1 MKREKVHYS
10 VATLCRVL
18 GISTSGFWAWLDR
31 EPSQRAGHDAVLL
44 EQIATIHTASR
55 GTYGAPRIHAQLR
68 HDGGHCS
75 RKRVA
80 RLMRQAELGGC
91 HRRRFK
97 VTTRARKG
105 AGLAPDLVKRVFHAD
120 APNRLWL
127 SDIEYVPTDEG
138 FLYVATVLDA
148 FSRRVVGWSMSDRLY
163 TELVLKALDMAVA
176 NRRPLDAVIF
186 HSDHGCQYTAIVFGR
201 RCRAVG
207 IATSMGTVGD
217 CFDNAMA
224 ESFFA
229 SLECEL
235 IDRMHFG
242 TREEARREVFSYVEG
257 FYNTWRLHSSLG
269 YLSPAEFE
277 RRRAQEAAA

>member
-1 MKREKVHYS
+1 MKREKAQYG
-10 VATLCRVL
+10 VATPCRVL
-18 GISTSGFWAWLDR
+18 GISTSGFWAWLER
-31 EPSQRAGHDAVLL
+31 EPSQRAQQDEVLL
-44 EQIATIHTASR
+44 ELIVKIHEESR
-55 GTYGAPRIHAQLR
+55 ATYGAPRVHAQLR
-68 HDGGHCS
+68 HEGWRCS

-80 RLMRQAELGGC
+80 RLMRQAGLEGC

-97 VTTRARKG
+97 VTTRSRQG
-105 AGLAPDLVKRVFHAD
+105 AELAPDLVNRVFRAD

-127 SDIEYVPTDEG
+127 SDITYVPTDEG

-163 TELVLKALDMAVA
+163 TELVLKALDMALE
-176 NRRPLDAVIF
+176 NRGPIDGVIF
-186 HSDHGCQYTAIVFGR
+186 HSDHGCQYTSVAFGG

-207 IATSMGTVGD
+207 IEPSMGTVGD
-217 CFDNAMA
+217 AYDNAMA

-235 IDRMHFG
+235 IDRRQFR
-242 TREEARREVFSYVEG
+242 TREEARREVFSYIEG

-277 RRRAQEAAA
+277 RRATAETAA